1 MNAIISM
8 LFDRLPDLI
17 NLAVLIVVCVL
28 FTRIGDLKDSIDKR
42 FDDMNKRFHDLKES
56 INKRFHDMNKR
67 IDDVNKRIDD
77 QKDDIKALGQK
88 VDTLS
93 GQVHRIE
100 GHLGLPSASSD
111 G

>member
-1 MNAIISM
+1 MNAIIST

-17 NLAVLIVVCVL
+17 NLAVLIIVCVL

-56 INKRFHDMNKR
+56 IDKRFDGVNKR

-77 QKDDIKALGQK
+77 QKDDIRALGQK

-93 GQVHRIE
+93 GQAHRIE
-100 GHLGLPSASSD
+100 GHLGLPRTGTD
-111 G
+111 D

>member
-1 MNAIISM
+1 MNAIIST
-8 LFDRLPDLI
+8 LFDHLPDLI
-17 NLAVLIVVCVL
+17 NLAVLIIVCVL

-56 INKRFHDMNKR
+56 IDKRFHDM
-67 IDDVNKRIDD
+67 NKRIDD

-100 GHLGLPSASSD
+100 GHLGLPRTGTD
-111 G
+111 D